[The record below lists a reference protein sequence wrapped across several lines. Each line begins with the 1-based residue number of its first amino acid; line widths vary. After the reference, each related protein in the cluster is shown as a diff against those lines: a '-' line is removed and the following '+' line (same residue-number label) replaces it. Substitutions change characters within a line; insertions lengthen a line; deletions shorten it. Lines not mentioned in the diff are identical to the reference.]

1 MKSLGEYV
9 HIDSYRASFNNS
21 GEITIED
28 IGKAFFLLKPPR
40 WITMFFT
47 LRNGIAGFFGLKT
60 GGKEVD
66 GQRLPDGF
74 KLEPGERLGL
84 FRVFSKSNAEVVI
97 GEDDRHLNFRVSLF
111 FERQTVGEQA
121 IVVSTVVRFNN
132 WFGRFY
138 FLLVRPFHG
147 LIVRTLLKNV
157 TQAILK

>member
-9 HIDSYRASFNNS
+9 HIDSYRAFFNNS
-21 GEITIED
+21 GEITFEN
-28 IGKAFFLLKPPR
+28 IGKAFFMLKPPR
-40 WITMFFT
+40 WITMLFT
-47 LRNGIAGFFGLKT
+47 LRNSIAGFFGLKT
-60 GGKEVD
+60 GGKGID

-84 FRVFSKSNAEVVI
+84 FRVFSKSNTEVVI
-97 GEDDRHLNFRVSLF
+97 GEDDWHLNFRVSLF

-138 FLLVRPFHG
+138 FMLVRPFHG
-147 LIVRTLLKNV
+147 VIVRAMLKGV
-157 TQAILK
+157 VQAI